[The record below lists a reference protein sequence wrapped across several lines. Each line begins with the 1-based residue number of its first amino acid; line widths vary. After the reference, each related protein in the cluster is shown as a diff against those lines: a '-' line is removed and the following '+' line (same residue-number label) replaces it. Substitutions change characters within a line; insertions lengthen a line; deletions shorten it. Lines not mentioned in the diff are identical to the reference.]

1 MRARSRPRLAA
12 AAAFTLA
19 VALAAAL
26 AAVGATAGAATGGA
40 RPAGVVHA
48 VSAAAQRAATAF
60 WTPSRMASATR
71 AATANASAAPAGPP
85 PGIPR
90 PQLFSGVP
98 TVGTLFFTT
107 GTQAHFCSASVVNSF
122 TGNVVLTAAHCVYG
136 STYATNIEFVPKY
149 HSGKLPY
156 GAWPV
161 ATITVAAGWQRSH
174 DQNLD
179 FAFLTV
185 SPPAGTRTPIQLV
198 TGGLWLGIDQGYDH
212 PIEVIGYN
220 DAGNAPIKC
229 ASTSFKYEANQMKFF
244 CLNYQSGT
252 SGGPWILGF
261 DPSTGTGTV
270 FGVIGGYKEGGL
282 HPWASFSAYFARP
295 TLALFLQAEAQS

>member
-1 MRARSRPRLAA
+1 MRARSLPRLAA

-19 VALAAAL
+19 
-26 AAVGATAGAATGGA
+26 ATLTAIPAGAATGIASASGS
-40 RPAGVVHA
+40 VHA
-48 VSAAAQRAATAF
+48 VSAAARHATAAF
-60 WTPSRMASATR
+60 WTRSRMA
-71 AATANASAAPAGPP
+71 AATPAVTTTAAATTAPAGPP
-85 PGIPR
+85 HGIPK
-90 PQLFSGVP
+90 PELFSGVP

-122 TGNVVLTAAHCVYG
+122 TGDVVLTAAHCVYG

-149 HSGKLPY
+149 HSGQMPY

-161 ATITVAAGWQRSH
+161 ATITVATGWQRSH
-174 DQNLD
+174 DQDLD

-185 SPPAGTRTPIQLV
+185 SPPAGTRTPIQFV

-220 DAGNAPIKC
+220 NAGNAPIKC

-261 DPSTGTGTV
+261 DPATGTGTV

-282 HPWASFSAYFARP
+282 HPWASFSAYFGPPA
-295 TLALFLQAEAQS
+295 LALFLQAQRQG